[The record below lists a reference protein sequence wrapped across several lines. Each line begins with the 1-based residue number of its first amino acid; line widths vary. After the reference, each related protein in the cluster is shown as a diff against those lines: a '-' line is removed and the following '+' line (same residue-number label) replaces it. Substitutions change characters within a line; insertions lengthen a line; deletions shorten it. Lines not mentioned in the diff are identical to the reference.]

1 MNGGRE
7 ALVSGPARRRPVP
20 RLRGWVRLL
29 LVLMAA
35 GLAVVFVVAARL
47 NPYKDG
53 RVWLEE
59 THRQMGFPPCTF
71 KAVTGL
77 PCPSCGMTSSFTLLA
92 HGDPVNSL
100 RANFVGTFLA
110 IALLVMGP
118 WLVACALRGRWLL
131 LRNVERALALGVL
144 ALVILLFARWGM
156 VLLMRVL

>member
-1 MNGGRE
+1 MSRGSE
-7 ALVSGPARRRPVP
+7 VPAHRLPSPRDS
-20 RLRGWVRLL
+20 RLRGWLRLL
-29 LVLMAA
+29 LVLMAV
-35 GLAVVFVVAARL
+35 GLAAVFYVAARL

-110 IALLVMGP
+110 IALLVVGP
-118 WLVACALRGRWLL
+118 WILLCAVRGRWLL
-131 LRNVERALALGVL
+131 VQNVERALVLGVL
-144 ALVILLFARWGM
+144 AMVILLFARWGV
-156 VLLMRVL
+156 VLLTQVM